1 MQRKNFIRR
10 ETKQT
15 NGLLWE
21 CDDEGRV
28 FSYCK
33 NGESIESMTNLNQ
46 QLSSFYNAKACRED
60 RKHIEDRKN
69 ENKPTKSF
77 ETVNE
82 GFYQGE
88 EEEKRIE
95 DEFLDGGTPIMFLT
109 MTVVGRT
116 FMVQLKF

>member
-46 QLSSFYNAKACRED
+46 QLSSFYNAKAELCRED

-82 GFYQGE
+82 GFYHDRYIRVRRKKNALNKKTNQYAVV
-88 EEEKRIE
+88 R
-95 DEFLDGGTPIMFLT
+95 T
-109 MTVVGRT
+109 M
-116 FMVQLKF
+116 